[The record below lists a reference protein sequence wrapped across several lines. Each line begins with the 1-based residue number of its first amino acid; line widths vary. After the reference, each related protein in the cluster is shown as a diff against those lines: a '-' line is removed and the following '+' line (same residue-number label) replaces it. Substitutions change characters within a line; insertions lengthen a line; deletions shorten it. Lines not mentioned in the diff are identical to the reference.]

1 MKLIILAA
9 LVLSCGHI
17 KPINKNNKA
26 KEEIKKLKKLE
37 NTFANV
43 PKSITLKP
51 GKVEYVTF
59 DTNLKNGKYVFNC
72 PARSI
77 SFAVKSGKV
86 KVYLI
91 ESYFSSLKKEVCHF
105 LGKAVFSLN
114 KKEFPYKREKLNVD
128 KRRVFL
134 NKKDLARVIKE
145 RDIKRKMYEKSQN
158 YYIFDS
164 RFRVPLNSF
173 ITSYYGNKRLFNNKK
188 ETQHLGND
196 LRAAVGVPIPA
207 TNTGQVVYTG
217 NLFYS
222 GNIVVIDHGL
232 EIFSIYGHLSDIKV
246 KEGDIVQK
254 GNIVGLAGATG
265 RVSGPHLHWGMRV
278 QGQWVDGFSLV
289 EESKKQFSRETEI

>member
-9 LVLSCGHI
+9 LALSCAHI
-17 KPINKNNKA
+17 KPIQKENA
-26 KEEIKKLKKLE
+26 VKEEKKVKKLTD
-37 NTFANV
+37 TFANI
-43 PKSITLKP
+43 PKNITLKP
-51 GKVEYVTF
+51 GKVKFLSF

-72 PARSI
+72 PTRSI
-77 SFAVKSGKV
+77 PFAVKNSKV
-86 KVYLI
+86 NVYLI
-91 ESYFSSLKKEVCHF
+91 ETYFSSLKSEECHF
-105 LGKAVFSLN
+105 LGKPVFTLN

-145 RDIKRKMYEKSQN
+145 REIKRKLYEKSQN

-164 RFRVPLNSF
+164 EFRVPLNSF

-207 TNTGQVVYTG
+207 ANTGQVVFTG

-222 GNIVVIDHGL
+222 GNIVVVDHGL
-232 EIFSIYGHLSDIKV
+232 EIFSIYGHLSKIKV
-246 KEGDIVQK
+246 KKGDIVQK

-289 EESKKQFSRETEI
+289 EESKKQF